1 MRVTSLVDLL
11 GTVSI
16 ATNEAS
22 TIEEAAQAC
31 VDAICRFTRWPIG
44 HLYLVSRSSTPAG
57 DVALYPTNTWHI
69 DNPRRFAAFRR
80 ATETTVL
87 PPGVGL
93 PGRVFNECKPLWL
106 IDVRD
111 DPNFPRAA
119 IAREVGIRTAFG
131 FPILVGAQVSGV
143 LEFFDTEVAEPD
155 LQLLEVMG
163 NIGAQLGRV
172 VERERAREAARAS
185 ELRFHSVTQ
194 SANDA
199 IIAADSQ
206 GIITSWNRGACVIF
220 GYGEREALGK
230 PLTILMPRRYI
241 AAHEAGMARVR
252 STGETRL
259 IGHTVEIYG
268 LHKDGHEFPVEL
280 SLASWEVEGE
290 LAYSG
295 IIRDIT
301 GRKTVEDALR
311 NSESRYRLVVEQAS
325 DGIFI
330 FDHQAGYIDANPHAL
345 ELLGYTLEEL
355 RGLNI
360 RDTIHP
366 DDLPG
371 NPVHQ
376 QEVLAGEVVF
386 NERQMLR
393 KDGSGIHVESTTKL
407 LDDGR
412 ILAVVRDVTERRRA
426 EEAIR
431 QSNQELEQRVK
442 ERTAELE
449 QAIQVRDELL
459 QVVSHDLRNPLAG
472 IVGNVHFLH
481 NQLAGGNEP
490 DPRKLSAILAR
501 IKGATSKM
509 QMLIDELL
517 DFGRLQGGQPLTLQ
531 RKPVDIVPLAAQA
544 TEQYQHASTL
554 HKLRFESTTSRLVG
568 IWDGARLERVID
580 NLLSNAIKYSPNG
593 GEVLVRVSSGMRGG
607 RMHAYLTIRDQ
618 GLGIA
623 SDELPH
629 IFEWFRRGPK
639 HSGRISGAGIGLA
652 NSRQIIVQHGGS
664 IDVISQEGAGSS
676 FTICLPL
683 TPPSSPDTQPK
694 AP

>member
-1 MRVTSLVDLL
+1 M
-11 GTVSI
+11 
-16 ATNEAS
+16 
-22 TIEEAAQAC
+22 
-31 VDAICRFTRWPIG
+31 
-44 HLYLVSRSSTPAG
+44 
-57 DVALYPTNTWHI
+57 
-69 DNPRRFAAFRR
+69 
-80 ATETTVL
+80 
-87 PPGVGL
+87 
-93 PGRVFNECKPLWL
+93 
-106 IDVRD
+106 
-111 DPNFPRAA
+111 
-119 IAREVGIRTAFG
+119 
-131 FPILVGAQVSGV
+131 
-143 LEFFDTEVAEPD
+143 
-155 LQLLEVMG
+155 
-163 NIGAQLGRV
+163 
-172 VERERAREAARAS
+172 S

-220 GYGEREALGK
+220 GYGEHEALGK

-280 SLASWEVEGE
+280 SLASWEGEGE

-431 QSNQELEQRVK
+431 QLNQELEQRVK

-593 GEVLVRVSSGMRGG
+593 GEILVRVSSGMRGG

-652 NSRQIIVQHGGS
+652 NSRQIIEQHGGS

-694 AP
+694 VP